1 MKGKFKM
8 KNFLKKS
15 MILLGVLILSIFLIG
30 SVQSVKAE
38 NDFTAM
44 TITDAYVCW
53 HSGTCRL
60 DLTLQHGSIISVMC
74 DGDLN
79 FDVNAPPNTASLVL
93 LQMPMADVTFTEVT
107 PGDPSVKHFRWNP
120 TPLILSFGNLR
131 FCAFDTDGNMTGLCD
146 LSYDFPMPVELTSF
160 NSTINGNNVNLIW
173 QTASETNNSGFA
185 IERAVINN
193 GTSSEWLNIGSVAGK
208 GNSSTIT
215 DYSYTDRGLNTGSYN
230 YRLKQ
235 IDVNGNFEYYDLEN
249 EVVIGMPGKFE
260 LSQNYPNPFNPDTR
274 IEFQLPKDGN
284 MNLSVYDVNGKL
296 VTTIYNGF
304 RSSGFYTVNFN
315 ASNLASGVYYY
326 KIVLDNIPGKV
337 MKMIVLK

>member
-1 MKGKFKM
+1 MKSIF
-8 KNFLKKS
+8 KKS
-15 MILLGVLILSIFLIG
+15 MILIGVFILSVFLIG
-30 SVQSVKAE
+30 SVQIVKAE
-38 NDFTAM
+38 NDYTAM

-53 HSGTCRL
+53 LNGTCRL
-60 DLTLQHGSIISVMC
+60 DLTLQHGSILSVMC

-79 FDVNAPPNTASLVL
+79 FDVNAPPNTTSLVL
-93 LQMPMADVTFTEVT
+93 LQMPMQNVTFEEVT
-107 PGDPSVKHFRWNP
+107 PGDPTIKHFRWNP
-120 TPLILSFGNLR
+120 TPLLITFGNLR
-131 FCAFDTDGNMTGLCD
+131 FCAFDIDGNMVGLCD

-185 IERAVINN
+185 IERTVINN

-249 EVVIGMPGKFE
+249 EVVIGMPVLSYPKTIRILLILIQE
-260 LSQNYPNPFNPDTR
+260 L
-274 IEFQLPKDGN
+274 
-284 MNLSVYDVNGKL
+284 
-296 VTTIYNGF
+296 
-304 RSSGFYTVNFN
+304 NF
-315 ASNLASGVYYY
+315 SCQRME
-326 KIVLDNIPGKV
+326 I
-337 MKMIVLK
+337 

>member
-1 MKGKFKM
+1 M
-8 KNFLKKS
+8 
-15 MILLGVLILSIFLIG
+15 
-30 SVQSVKAE
+30 
-38 NDFTAM
+38 
-44 TITDAYVCW
+44 
-53 HSGTCRL
+53 
-60 DLTLQHGSIISVMC
+60 
-74 DGDLN
+74 
-79 FDVNAPPNTASLVL
+79 
-93 LQMPMADVTFTEVT
+93 
-107 PGDPSVKHFRWNP
+107 
-120 TPLILSFGNLR
+120 
-131 FCAFDTDGNMTGLCD
+131 
-146 LSYDFPMPVELTSF
+146 
-160 NSTINGNNVNLIW
+160 
-173 QTASETNNSGFA
+173 
-185 IERAVINN
+185 INN

>member
-1 MKGKFKM
+1 MKSIF
-8 KNFLKKS
+8 KKS
-15 MILLGVLILSIFLIG
+15 MILIGVFILSVFLIG
-30 SVQSVKAE
+30 SVQIVKAE
-38 NDFTAM
+38 NDYTAM

-53 HSGTCRL
+53 LNGTCRL
-60 DLTLQHGSIISVMC
+60 DLTLQHGSILSVMC

-79 FDVNAPPNTASLVL
+79 FDVNAPPNTTSLVL
-93 LQMPMADVTFTEVT
+93 LQMPMQNVTFEEVT
-107 PGDPSVKHFRWNP
+107 PGDPTIKHFRWNP
-120 TPLILSFGNLR
+120 TPLLITFGNLR
-131 FCAFDTDGNMTGLCD
+131 FCAFDIDGNMVGLCD

-284 MNLSVYDVNGKL
+284 MNLSVYDINGKL